1 MSMKRPHGNATIDPC
16 PFFFLVFFFSACIH
30 LIPTVAGGSSTEN
43 IKEAE
48 FHPPVMKELDWKR
61 WKHGNTERFDSL

>member
-16 PFFFLVFFFSACIH
+16 PFFGFFFLQCMYT
-30 LIPTVAGGSSTEN
+30 TVAGGSSTEN

-48 FHPPVMKELDWKR
+48 FHPPVMKELEWKR